1 MVSRRFGLVAAVLS
15 FMLSF
20 TTITAS
26 ASASIVA
33 IEFSDGFIGEY
44 SNNSHQPVSIRTF
57 NSLGI
62 ASVTI
67 SQTGPDS
74 QFVRSTGNRI
84 EVLLTVNF
92 TGGATES
99 FLAGIDWRDTTG
111 STIHG
116 IGIEVPAGSNDGTT
130 YNLRAGF
137 EKTYLLKVPGS
148 NRLYSN
154 TAVGA
159 SSPAVSGNS
168 ATTGVLNLLNT
179 LISDLDE
186 TGPVITG
193 PSGGPGAASSTVS
206 VPENQTVVTVLN
218 ADEPVSW
225 SVAGGEDAA
234 VFEIDAASGALSFN
248 PAPDFEAPGD
258 GPTQGSNTYILIVE
272 ATDTSANTSRQT
284 VTVTVSDLDE
294 TEAPVFTMMNA
305 VDEADNPAY
314 NFTYSENQ
322 IGGTPLGEVLATAS
336 GVVTYSIISGNDSD
350 FFNIGTL
357 DGVLA
362 LTDAGLASF
371 ANDFE
376 KDPNTHIL
384 EVEASA
390 GTKQSS
396 VQVRLLERDVDELA
410 LKLDEISDPLR
421 AGLRRY
427 VVGSLGD
434 MLSFNETLMRDRNL
448 SHDQCDAPAGRPVS
462 GQLDATQDRQ
472 MAELGFARR
481 LDDCEQWYRA
491 YADAGLT
498 SSGIDGNWI
507 VRGMASV
514 RVEADLDQS
523 TTLGAG
529 MMTSFAADRLDQFE
543 HSRVSDESLQ
553 FGLYGRKQINERLR
567 ATGFAAFGGAWYDF
581 ELRDDGF
588 ALDGEMTGY
597 RQVFGAA
604 LTGDIAIGSTVLTT
618 DIILS
623 HAAEDLGDAELDV
636 IYLEDSRSDI
646 DFEVGRV
653 DVTRLSIPVSIPFEL
668 KPADYEGGDQVR
680 LEISPGLLCE
690 DISAHGSSLDC
701 GYQAGIK
708 LVFINGSRSY
718 GYVDGSY
725 ERADDLERKTFSA
738 GWARRFGPRRAL
750 EAGVSV
756 NSGIVDGRHDAQM
769 LFAITAAR

>member
-1 MVSRRFGLVAAVLS
+1 M
-15 FMLSF
+15 
-20 TTITAS
+20 T
-26 ASASIVA
+26 
-33 IEFSDGFIGEY
+33 
-44 SNNSHQPVSIRTF
+44 
-57 NSLGI
+57 
-62 ASVTI
+62 VT
-67 SQTGPDS
+67 
-74 QFVRSTGNRI
+74 V
-84 EVLLTVNF
+84 
-92 TGGATES
+92 
-99 FLAGIDWRDTTG
+99 
-111 STIHG
+111 
-116 IGIEVPAGSNDGTT
+116 
-130 YNLRAGF
+130 
-137 EKTYLLKVPGS
+137 
-148 NRLYSN
+148 
-154 TAVGA
+154 
-159 SSPAVSGNS
+159 
-168 ATTGVLNLLNT
+168 
-179 LISDLDE
+179 SDLDE